1 MFSSL
6 IQLKTERVFK
16 KRNKERNNNDNNN
29 NNKLG
34 LSCAKLIKLEVIVE
48 VVVKVSSQ
56 IRGHSVLLQMG
67 GCGGYVVGGWLGKLR
82 I

>member
-1 MFSSL
+1 MLLYEVRYKS
-6 IQLKTERVFK
+6 
-16 KRNKERNNNDNNN
+16 NNEAVIWKIGK
-29 NNKLG
+29 NKLG